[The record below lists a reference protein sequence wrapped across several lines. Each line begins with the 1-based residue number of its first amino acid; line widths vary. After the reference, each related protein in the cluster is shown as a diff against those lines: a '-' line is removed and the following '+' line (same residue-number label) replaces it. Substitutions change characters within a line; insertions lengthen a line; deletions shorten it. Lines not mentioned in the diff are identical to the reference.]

1 MSFSTATVMQMTNE
15 WGAPSHGAAES
26 LSGGSNSS
34 SSSPHSSLQHI
45 PAYNYFDS
53 ANVQRISHYP
63 LSRTNQYNLHKNRRL
78 STSNYDSRSGRNRGM
93 ERSAYVNRSFV
104 LHEPIHQYVPKRM
117 GGFAFETSHYGIDPV
132 DRFPDRRRH
141 SVHHIAQ
148 LSVSKMDD
156 LKTRFDEYS
165 SSAAVARGRGGG
177 GGGYGDKDGN
187 RRPSRQQLASGIQFV
202 AGAGRLNLG
211 YNGSRSLNVHESSS
225 NRAPPTEGRQ
235 KVSSAKTP
243 KRGSRSSQG
252 STDSS
257 HSSHSASSGS
267 LLLTVANLENF
278 AKINKKHGSSYGTS
292 KAMEQYLS
300 STTGIVPTAAI
311 MEAVGDKY
319 GTGNSVIAKQTPYGV
334 PPEDS
339 TESTDQ
345 SEINYQ
351 KDDDSGNP
359 PTSSAIIA
367 IEEITSDLRQ
377 QQDQQYR
384 SKKTKDPDSVSV
396 ASSTH
401 FTMINGVGGPQRLPK
416 GGICSRGHQI
426 TVLIVTMSIVFMV
439 GICAA
444 VFFLEMR
451 AREMPR

>member
-1 MSFSTATVMQMTNE
+1 MMNGNNFYVMANE
-15 WGAPSHGAAES
+15 WVAPSQEEPES

-34 SSSPHSSLQHI
+34 SCSPHSSLQHI
-45 PAYNYFDS
+45 PAFNYYDS
-53 ANVQRISHYP
+53 ANLQRMSHYP
-63 LSRTNQYNLHKNRRL
+63 LNRLTNYNLYKHRRQ
-78 STSNYDSRSGRNRGM
+78 STSNYDANNGRDRAM
-93 ERSAYVNRSFV
+93 ERSTYTNRSFV
-104 LHEPIHQYVPKRM
+104 LHEPNHHQYVPKRK
-117 GGFAFETSHYGIDPV
+117 GGFMFESSHYGPDRV
-132 DRFPDRRRH
+132 DRVPDRRRH
-141 SVHHIAQ
+141 SLHQ
-148 LSVSKMDD
+148 LSASKMDD

-177 GGGYGDKDGN
+177 GGGIDGS
-187 RRPSRQQLASGIQFV
+187 RRPNRHQLTSGIQFV
-202 AGAGRLNLG
+202 TGAGRLNLG
-211 YNGSRSLNVHESSS
+211 YSGGRSLNINNESPSTH
-225 NRAPPTEGRQ
+225 RAPVAEGRQ

-278 AKINKKHGSSYGTS
+278 AKINRKHESSYGTS
-292 KAMEQYLS
+292 KAMEEYLS

-319 GTGNSVIAKQTPYGV
+319 SSHNVLAKQNHNEQPG
-334 PPEDS
+334 DC

-345 SEINYQ
+345 SEINYL

-384 SKKTKDPDSVSV
+384 SMKTKDPDSVSV

-401 FTMINGVGGPQRLPK
+401 FTMINGVGGSQRLPK